1 MGSTEGCGA
10 EPPGTAG
17 DRLGKGLDWP
27 QPAQPGSTRDP
38 DFGKCAIKTHTHKPI
53 SNHTDLS
60 TDSTNCLK
68 TAKEPNSRTV
78 INCLSQ
84 STRRTLILSIRSMFV
99 ENEGGEVNGWMYSL
113 CKDSFPFKV
122 TEGKR
127 LRFWQLIIRED
138 WLFLN
143 AAMQQDC

>member
-1 MGSTEGCGA
+1 M
-10 EPPGTAG
+10 
-17 DRLGKGLDWP
+17 
-27 QPAQPGSTRDP
+27 
-38 DFGKCAIKTHTHKPI
+38 
-53 SNHTDLS
+53 
-60 TDSTNCLK
+60 
-68 TAKEPNSRTV
+68 
-78 INCLSQ
+78 
-84 STRRTLILSIRSMFV
+84 

-143 AAMQQDC
+143 AAMQQEC